1 MRILSHRMAT
11 LTQQM
16 LAGRVQPEPGR
27 NLYTTIGGKTM
38 IAVVVEGWNS
48 EELL

>member
-16 LAGRVQPEPGR
+16 LAGGLQLEPDR
-27 NLYTTIGGKTM
+27 NLYTTIGGKM
-38 IAVVVEGWNS
+38 VIAVVVEGWNS
-48 EELL
+48 EGLL